1 MRRRRKNHQKLER
14 WIEQPVVLSSR
25 SRANFSESESSS
37 VGGDTTT
44 MRPSPS
50 GRAFLRRGRRQVAPR
65 VLVGTCHAYGIPVR
79 VPSRSFDKVTWEAHR
94 SDVSGSRRSSRRL
107 FVTHRTRRKS
117 DVFKVPRSDVE
128 PGFCCERE
136 GRFGLTVDAKSNA
149 SLKRRVGGL
158 IVVGWLVM

>member
-25 SRANFSESESSS
+25 SRANFSELESSS

-65 VLVGTCHAYGIPVR
+65 VLVETCHAYGIFRFACHREAPIKSRGRLIAVTSLVLGGPAVGYLSPT
-79 VPSRSFDKVTWEAHR
+79 VPG
-94 SDVSGSRRSSRRL
+94 GSRTSLRCQDPMWSQG
-107 FVTHRTRRKS
+107 FVAN
-117 DVFKVPRSDVE
+117 
-128 PGFCCERE
+128 
-136 GRFGLTVDAKSNA
+136 GRGVL
-149 SLKRRVGGL
+149 G
-158 IVVGWLVM
+158 